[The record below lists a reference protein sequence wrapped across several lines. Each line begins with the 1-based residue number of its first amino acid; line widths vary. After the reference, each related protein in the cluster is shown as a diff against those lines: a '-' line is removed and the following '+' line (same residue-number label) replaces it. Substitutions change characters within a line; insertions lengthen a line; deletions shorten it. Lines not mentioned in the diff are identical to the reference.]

1 MPEITEQELVQYNA
15 LKNSLALRIGSI
27 TTNVIGKSPY
37 FYASLVGM
45 TAYGDTQKKAIERLK
60 EMFRFSV
67 DMRVKHKTL
76 IEENRDYSTSGKES
90 GMSRRLWHKLFG
102 HPKAHYNSLGI
113 AFTCTCGLLVHQ
125 QERKQAHE

>member
-76 IEENRDYSTSGKES
+76 IEENRDYSTSGKE
-90 GMSRRLWHKLFG
+90 
-102 HPKAHYNSLGI
+102 
-113 AFTCTCGLLVHQ
+113 
-125 QERKQAHE
+125 